1 MIVLYIF
8 TGLLF
13 LYLAATLS
21 YLFVL
26 AVAGRLGKLR
36 RYTTYPEK
44 SKIAVIIPSY
54 KEDNIIVQTAA
65 QALQQDY
72 PADRY
77 TVTVIADQLQ
87 PETVAA
93 LRALPV
99 QVVEV
104 ALNMKAKSL
113 NAGFAELEKGGIG
126 VEGRYD
132 LALILDADNIMGA
145 GVLEKVNHA
154 YRSGWRVIQCHRT
167 AKNKNTAV
175 ALLDALSEEANNTMF
190 RRGQRVLGLS
200 CALIGS
206 GMAFQYELLKGIFAL
221 PQIQDNPGEDRE
233 VDIQLVSNEIMVEYI
248 EDAYVYDEKVQRKEV
263 FEKQRTRWLATQVD
277 HLKRFL
283 AKDMRRHFG
292 EKIYMHKLFQCLF
305 LPRLLLLLLFGVILL
320 VCGVDVFFGLRLLAP
335 APWWWVGLI
344 VLYFL
349 TLGTAVPAVFYNRD
363 TLKALAKIPS
373 LMLSMVKAL
382 LKIKKNKTGFL
393 HTPKEF
399 SG

>member
-8 TGLLF
+8 TGILF
-13 LYLAATLS
+13 LYLLATLS

-36 RYTTYPEK
+36 RYTTHPEK

-54 KEDNIIVQTAA
+54 KEDNIIVNTAA

-72 PADRY
+72 PKDRY

-99 QVVEV
+99 RVVEV
-104 ALNMKAKSL
+104 ALNMKARSL
-113 NAGFAELEKGGIG
+113 NAGFRALGDE
-126 VEGRYD
+126 YD

-154 YRSGWRVIQCHRT
+154 YRSGWQVIQCHRT

-175 ALLDALSEEANNTMF
+175 ALLDALSEEANNMMF

-206 GMAFQYELLKGIFAL
+206 GMAFQFELLKGIFAL

-233 VDIQLVSNEIMVEYI
+233 VDIQLVSKGIVVEYI

-283 AKDMRRHFG
+283 APDMRRHFW

-305 LPRLLLLLLFGVILL
+305 LPRLLLMLLFGLILL
-320 VCGVDVFFGLRLLAP
+320 VCGVDAFVGVRLLAP
-335 APWWWVGLI
+335 GAWWWGALI
-344 VLYFL
+344 VLYVL

-363 TLKALAKIPS
+363 TLKALAQIPA
-373 LMLSMVKAL
+373 LMFSMVRAL